1 MSLQLNSA
9 YDYQAGGSLP
19 LDAPTY
25 VTRQADFDLC
35 EGLKAGD
42 FCYVLNARQM
52 GKSSLRVQIMR
63 QLEEE
68 GIACAVID
76 LTAIGSQDIN
86 QNQWYA
92 AITYTLA
99 SSFNL
104 LDKVDVIA
112 WWCDRELLPPLQRLS
127 EFIREVLLVQVSQ
140 NLVIFIDEI
149 DSILSLNFQVDDF
162 FGLIRFCYKER
173 AYRPEYKRLTFSI
186 IGVATPS
193 DLIQD
198 TNNHS
203 TPFNIGRAIELRGF
217 QSAEA
222 QPLAQGL
229 AKVTSRPETVL
240 AEVLAWTGGQPFLT
254 QKVCKLI
261 LMNSTAIEEKREAE
275 WVEELV
281 RSHLIENWEATDEP
295 VHLRTIRDRI
305 LSNERRAGRLLGL
318 YQQILQQQDVIDDDS
333 PEHRTLKLTGL
344 VVKQQV
350 FLRVANRIYQ
360 EVFNLAWVEQQLDNL
375 RPYREAFRSWLDT
388 GNQDV
393 SVLLQGQA
401 LQDALTWAQGRSL
414 SDLDHQFLAASQ
426 RKTNQI
432 LNQIIWELIAHSWN
446 RCLNVCGKFLEIT
459 R

>member
-1 MSLQLNSA
+1 VAEITIQLKKFEKLNVSMSLQLNSA

-25 VTRQADFDLC
+25 VTRQADVDLC

-42 FCYVLNARQM
+42 LCYVLNARQI
-52 GKSSLRVQIMR
+52 GKSSLLVQIMR
-63 QLEEE
+63 RLEEE
-68 GIACAVID
+68 GIACGVID

-104 LDKVDVIA
+104 LDKIDIIA
-112 WWCDRELLPPLQRLS
+112 WWCDREPLPPLQRLS
-127 EFIREVLLVQVSQ
+127 EFIREVLLAQVSQ

-162 FGLIRFCYKER
+162 FGLIRFCYNER
-173 AYRPEYKRLTFSI
+173 AYRPEYKRLTFTL

-217 QSAEA
+217 QLAEA
-222 QPLAQGL
+222 RALAPGL
-229 AKVTSRPETVL
+229 ANVTSNPETVL

-261 LMNSTAIEEKREAE
+261 LTHGAAIEERREAE
-275 WVEELV
+275 WIENLV
-281 RSHLIENWEATDEP
+281 RSHLIENWEARDEP

-305 LSNERRAGRLLGL
+305 LSNERCAGRLLRL
-318 YQQILQQQDVIDDDS
+318 YQQILQQQNVMDDDS
-333 PEHRTLKLTGL
+333 LEHRTLKLTGL
-344 VVKQQV
+344 VVKQQG
-350 FLRVANRIYQ
+350 FLRVSNRIYQ

-375 RPYREAFRSWLDT
+375 RPYREAFKTWVESGCQDT
-388 GNQDV
+388 
-393 SVLLQGQA
+393 SALLQGQA
-401 LQDALTWAQGRSL
+401 LQNALLWAQGRSL
-414 SDLDHQFLAASQ
+414 SEFDHQFHCHRQSAML
-426 RKTNQI
+426 
-432 LNQIIWELIAHSWN
+432 H
-446 RCLNVCGKFLEIT
+446 
-459 R
+459 